1 VPPDDLTD
9 SSTMSGGGEQDQQ
22 RMRHGRTFL
31 VVLII
36 SVTPDGS
43 CWR

>member
-1 VPPDDLTD
+1 VPPEDLTD
-9 SSTMSGGGEQDQQ
+9 SSTTSGGGEHHQQ
-22 RMRHGRTFL
+22 RMRHGQTFL

-36 SVTPDGS
+36 SVKPDGS